1 MLKLNEFNK
10 VLVEFLREDD
20 KFIAVLDT
28 NSLGI
33 PMARVQKITGKRI
46 GVVVATGDGI
56 LGWSLCNS
64 KDEFDKEKGLSIA
77 LSRAH
82 YAGSL
87 SIRGREELY
96 QKVPF
101 SMEKLFNKMLERSS
115 RYFKY
120 EEEEDIYDSE
130 FEKEFSN
137 EEDLLPF

>member
-33 PMARVQKITGKRI
+33 PMAYVQKITGKRI
-46 GVVVATGDGI
+46 GVVVATGDGV

-130 FEKEFSN
+130 FEKEFSK
-137 EEDLLPF
+137 EEDLSF

>member
-28 NSLGI
+28 NPLGI
-33 PMARVQKITGKRI
+33 PMTRVQKITGKRI

-130 FEKEFSN
+130 FEKEFSK
-137 EEDLLPF
+137 EEDLQF

>member
-28 NSLGI
+28 NPLGI

-64 KDEFDKEKGLSIA
+64 KDEFDKEKGLSIS

>member
-33 PMARVQKITGKRI
+33 PMAHVQKITGKRI

-120 EEEEDIYDSE
+120 EEDEDIYDSE
-130 FEKEFSN
+130 FEKEFSK
-137 EEDLLPF
+137 EEDLSF

>member
-1 MLKLNEFNK
+1 MLKLNEFGK

-20 KFIAVLDT
+20 KLVAVLDV
-28 NSLGI
+28 NPLGI
-33 PMARVQKITGKRI
+33 PMARVEKIRGKKI
-46 GVVVATGDGI
+46 GVVVAIGDGI

-101 SMEKLFNKMLERSS
+101 SMEKLFSKMSERSS
-115 RYFKY
+115 RYFKF
-120 EEEEDIYDSE
+120 EEEDDDIYDSE
-130 FEKEFSN
+130 FDKEFK
-137 EEDLLPF
+137 EEELPF

>member
-28 NSLGI
+28 NPLGI

-120 EEEEDIYDSE
+120 EEDEDIYDSE
-130 FEKEFSN
+130 FEKEFSK
-137 EEDLLPF
+137 EEDLQF

>member
-1 MLKLNEFNK
+1 MLKLNDFNK

-33 PMARVQKITGKRI
+33 PMAHVQKIAGKRI

-64 KDEFDKEKGLSIA
+64 KDEFDKEKGLNIA

-120 EEEEDIYDSE
+120 EEDEDIYDSE
-130 FEKEFSN
+130 FEKEFSK
-137 EEDLLPF
+137 EEDLPF

>member
-28 NSLGI
+28 NPLGI

-120 EEEEDIYDSE
+120 EEDEDIYDSE
-130 FEKEFSN
+130 FEKEFSK
-137 EEDLLPF
+137 EEDLPF

>member
-33 PMARVQKITGKRI
+33 PMAHVQKITGKRI

-56 LGWSLCNS
+56 VGWSLCNS

-101 SMEKLFNKMLERSS
+101 SMEKLFNKMLENST
-115 RYFKY
+115 
-120 EEEEDIYDSE
+120 
-130 FEKEFSN
+130 N
-137 EEDLLPF
+137 NL

>member
-28 NSLGI
+28 NPLGI